1 MPILETLR
9 GIFSRWGGSG
19 YGGSSVFYPGSR
31 IDHAAEAGDPWANSV
46 VALGLKW
53 LGDRFPRPLMQ
64 VSKIDAEGTYLPLG
78 RHDLVDLWQHPNEYY
93 TGRTLSKATGLSL
106 LTSGNAYIFKA
117 RDGAGRVA
125 ELWWLPHFK
134 VEPTWDGDEFIS
146 GYSVDTDKG
155 KRPLAR
161 EDVIHIRDGIDPHN
175 PRKGLSAFAAL
186 MREMCAVNEEGT
198 YNASLLRNRG
208 VPGLMII
215 PDDPNINDTAED
227 ARRMR
232 ERIREAITGDNRG
245 ETVVFKKKYRVEQ
258 VGFSPREMSVEALT
272 SVAMAKLASATGVA
286 LMSMGLPDPGK
297 TYANFESANRYS
309 WGSVVSIQ
317 ELIAESLRYQLL
329 PEFKVDPARFVV
341 EYDYSDIQEMQE
353 SLDALWTRVIEGFK
367 SGVITQ
373 NEARDRLSFDAIPD
387 GDRWF
392 PGTGDPAEVERQVE
406 EDRLYSGAINRA
418 NEANDKPED
427 DSTPEPSVNGNGSG
441 NGRMGGG
448 KSWRY

>member
-1 MPILETLR
+1 LPILESLR

-19 YGGSSVFYPGSR
+19 YGSPSVFYPGSR
-31 IDHAAEAGDPWANSV
+31 IDYAAEAGDPWANSV

-53 LGDRFPRPLMQ
+53 LGDRFPRPPMQ
-64 VSKIDAEGTYLPLG
+64 VSGIGRDGKFIPLP
-78 RHDLVDLWQHPNEYY
+78 RHDLVDLWQRPNGYY
-93 TGRTLSKATGLSL
+93 TGRTLSKAVGLSV
-106 LTSGNAYIFKA
+106 LTSGNAYVYKA

-125 ELWWLPHFK
+125 ELWWLPHFN

-155 KRPLAR
+155 RRPLAA
-161 EDVIHIRDGIDPHN
+161 EDVIHIRDGIDPHH
-175 PRKGLSAFAAL
+175 PRKGLSTFASL
-186 MREMCAVNEEGT
+186 MREMCAVNEEGS

-215 PDDPNINDTAED
+215 PDDPNINDTIED
-227 ARRMR
+227 VRRTR
-232 ERIREAITGDNRG
+232 EKIREAITGDNRG

-272 SVAMAKLASATGVA
+272 TVAMAKLASATGVA

-297 TYANFESANRYS
+297 SYANFESANRYS
-309 WGSVVSIQ
+309 WGSVVSVQ

-329 PEFKVDPARFVV
+329 PEFKTDPARFVV
-341 EYDYSDIQEMQE
+341 EYDYSQITEMQE
-353 SLDALWTRVIEGFK
+353 SLDALWKRVAEGFRA
-367 SGVITQ
+367 GLITQ
-373 NEARDRLSFDAIPD
+373 NEGRDLIGQQAVPD

-392 PGTGDPAEVERQVE
+392 PGTGDPAEIEREQE
-406 EDRLYSGAINRA
+406 EDRLYSGAISRA
-418 NEANDKPED
+418 DEANDAPED
-427 DSTPEPSVNGNGSG
+427 DAAPEPSTNGDG
-441 NGRMGGG
+441 NGRMRGG